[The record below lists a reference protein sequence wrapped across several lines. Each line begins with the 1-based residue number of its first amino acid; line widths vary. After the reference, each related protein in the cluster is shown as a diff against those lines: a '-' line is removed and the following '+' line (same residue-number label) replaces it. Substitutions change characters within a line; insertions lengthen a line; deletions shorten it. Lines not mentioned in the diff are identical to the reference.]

1 MINKIKELLIKY
13 KELLLYGIFGVLTTL
28 VNFVAFWACGKIL
41 GEELYL
47 VSNAIAWFAAVI
59 FSYFTNKIFVFE
71 SKSFA
76 PKVVIKELGVFF
88 SSRVL
93 TFGIEEGGMWLFVDA
108 LCFNDIVLNVLG
120 FEIGGQMIAKLI
132 VGVTVVI
139 LNYFL
144 TKFVTFRKA
153 KKKTE

>member
-1 MINKIKELLIKY
+1 MINKLMGLLVKY
-13 KELLLYGIFGVLTTL
+13 KELILYGFFGVFTTV
-28 VNFVAFWACGKIL
+28 VNFITFWVSGKIL

-47 VSNAIAWFAAVI
+47 VSNAVAWLAAVL
-59 FSYFTNKIFVFE
+59 FAYFANKIFVFE

-76 PKVVIKELGVFF
+76 PKVVVKEMSVFF

-108 LCFNDIVLNVLG
+108 LGFNELTVSVLG
-120 FEIGGQMIAKLI
+120 FEISGQMIAKAI
-132 VGVTVVI
+132 VGITVIV

-144 TKFVTFRKA
+144 TKFITFG
-153 KKKTE
+153 KKKEKAE